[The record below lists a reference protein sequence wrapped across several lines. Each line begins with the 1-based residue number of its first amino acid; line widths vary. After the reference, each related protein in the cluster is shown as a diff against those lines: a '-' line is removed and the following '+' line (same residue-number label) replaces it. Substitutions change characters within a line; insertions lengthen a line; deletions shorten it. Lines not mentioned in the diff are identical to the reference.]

1 MFASASPSRH
11 ACLTACLALAV
22 LLAASP
28 AFAAGP
34 APAAGPA
41 FDCSRSPKGSI
52 EADVCKSKELSAL
65 DRALAEVFKAA
76 TKAAANEHPPTLR
89 AEQRGWI
96 KGRNDC
102 WKSKDR
108 AECIAES
115 YRLRIAELEARYRLV
130 PSSGPRWYSC
140 DDAPGSE
147 VVVTHFSTQPPT
159 LIAERGDATSLMYC
173 QPTAKGQVCL
183 GRNES
188 VEERDAD
195 ILVVWGYQAQPM
207 RCIPAQPQ
215 PAR

>member
-1 MFASASPSRH
+1 MLVLASSSRH
-11 ACLTACLALAV
+11 ACLAACVALAV
-22 LLAASP
+22 LLAT
-28 AFAAGP
+28 GP
-34 APAAGPA
+34 APAAGPS

-52 EADVCKSKELSAL
+52 EADVCSSAELSAL
-65 DRALAEVFKAA
+65 DQALAKVFKAA
-76 TKAAANEHPPTLR
+76 TKAAANEHPPILR

-96 KGRNDC
+96 KGRNNC
-102 WKSKDR
+102 WKSEDR
-108 AECIAES
+108 AKCIAES

-173 QPTAKGQVCL
+173 QPTPKGMVCL

-188 VEERDAD
+188 VEERGEE
-195 ILVVWGYQAQPM
+195 ILVVWGYEAQPM
-207 RCIPAQPQ
+207 RCSPAQPQ
-215 PAR
+215 PTR